1 MVVEK
6 HDGKPISSTSNSCTN
21 KCAVRRCQ
29 NSRQKGNMK
38 DISTSVGIYVSL
50 EPNSRND
57 EGQSDDDDDDLNL
70 EDICEVVL
78 SLKCK
83 HCEFLCNDRSILALH
98 VKQTHVAVSKKGAN
112 SKSNAKRDD
121 VNGKGNE
128 IRLERK
134 SASVQEPVT
143 QPSNG
148 SSTRA
153 TIEAENGSLKKS
165 SKTTNGSDTE
175 KQRESNLM
183 ILATAATTEN
193 QKTLNASSVS
203 LEGLSDE
210 SVEDVFLCAECDI
223 VFSSREMCC
232 SHMHKVHGLKQFS
245 ADFIQEEIISKPK
258 DDQSQSPGSRKTKLP
273 KEFTSEAGTVVPK
286 RYRVTKNIFYTCSRC
301 PVKFDSV
308 EVMMFHEQCH
318 LTNETEKAPRDNRAA
333 QHGNDKLQTT
343 TIVDTE
349 IKPQKGF
356 RCPVCKSKG
365 SDTHLFPKWSACSW
379 HLWKEHRI
387 DCELHTCSICKQFK
401 SHLIGRV
408 KDHEQLHSAKAS
420 YKCKTCNKTFK
431 QLKQLRCH
439 EKYHKDNSTKLPP
452 PSDSRWYTPKE
463 CPICKRILSD
473 SKCLKKHISAV
484 HNKLKPY
491 VCNICGHT
499 SARKAEL
506 QLHMRQ
512 HTGEKPYKCPICPYQ
527 TGDHNSLRKHKLR
540 HSDERPY
547 ACTYCDYR
555 CIQSCAF
562 KKHIISCHPGQEV
575 VYICQLCSHKSV
587 NETLFAAHQKDHAEG
602 RISTDNQDDLQS
614 STSEQNLSRNMPT
627 RRTSNTIAEDGS
639 VANYWSEDD
648 NDSIDIID
656 NGGVTIPASPQSN
669 DSDQSTSPEASSTD
683 VKTVEL
689 NNFTTSNSQTESPS
703 VPNGGKLAV
712 VKLESGPLLRLEPP
726 SESVAVKSSHSLVK
740 HIRASDTNKA
750 KTVVAESVHQPVNT
764 TSQILCV
771 TASFQPIPSM
781 ASPRHPASNGIS
793 VNTPIV
799 GALHPPQQHQD
810 IRGNEDTESTS
821 EVITNPHKLIE
832 NIQLTPLDLTDI
844 IACNEQSNDDG
855 MLQRLLDMSGV

>member
-1 MVVEK
+1 MVTGHK
-6 HDGKPISSTSNSCTN
+6 K
-21 KCAVRRCQ
+21 A
-29 NSRQKGNMK
+29 NMK
-38 DISTSVGIYVSL
+38 DISSSVGLYVSL
-50 EPNSRND
+50 EPDSRME
-57 EGQSDDDDDDLNL
+57 EGQSDDDDDINL

-83 HCEFLCNDRSILALH
+83 HCQFLCNDRTTLALH
-98 VKQTHVAVSKKGAN
+98 VKQTHVSVSKKG
-112 SKSNAKRDD
+112 SKSNNNAKR
-121 VNGKGNE
+121 KGARE
-128 IRLERK
+128 TEKDERK

-148 SSTRA
+148 NNDGLSTA
-153 TIEAENGSLKKS
+153 STTIESENESSKKS
-165 SKTTNGSDTE
+165 TKSTNSSSLLTIDIDKEGSS
-175 KQRESNLM
+175 ESNLM
-183 ILATAATTEN
+183 ILATAASTEN
-193 QKTLNASSVS
+193 QKTFNASSAS
-203 LEGLSDE
+203 IEGLSDE

-245 ADFIQEEIISKPK
+245 ADFIQEEIIQKKPK
-258 DDQSQSPGSRKTKLP
+258 DEQPQNSGSRKTKLP
-273 KEFTSEAGTVVPK
+273 KEFTTESGSVVPK

-318 LTNETEKAPRDNRAA
+318 LTSEADKNTRAGKDK
-333 QHGNDKLQTT
+333 QHTS
-343 TIVDTE
+343 TIPEIE
-349 IKPQKGF
+349 IKPLKGF
-356 RCPVCKSKG
+356 RCPVCESKG
-365 SDTHLFPKWSACSW
+365 SDSQLFPKWSACSW

-506 QLHMRQ
+506 QLHQRQ
-512 HTGEKPYKCPICPYQ
+512 HTGEKPYKCPICSYQ

-547 ACTYCDYR
+547 ACPYCDYR

-602 RISTDNQDDLQS
+602 RISSDNQDEMPS
-614 STSEQNLSRNMPT
+614 STVVSDQNSSRNHSSTNLSGGT
-627 RRTSNTIAEDGS
+627 LAEDGT
-639 VANYWSEDD
+639 ANNYWSEDD
-648 NDSIDIID
+648 NESIDIID

-669 DSDQSTSPEASSTD
+669 DSDNCIAEASPMD
-683 VKTVEL
+683 VKTDQLENLVRSSSPTEPHTMS
-689 NNFTTSNSQTESPS
+689 NTCGSSSTSSATSKLEDGSLLQLESPS
-703 VPNGGKLAV
+703 DFGAFKGAQP
-712 VKLESGPLLRLEPP
+712 LE
-726 SESVAVKSSHSLVK
+726 K
-740 HIRASDTNKA
+740 HGRASDSNKV
-750 KTVVAESVHQPVNT
+750 KPVPFHQSTIT
-764 TSQILCV
+764 TPPYLCV
-771 TASFQPIPSM
+771 TASLQSLPST
-781 ASPRHPASNGIS
+781 ASHRHPASNAIPVS
-793 VNTPIV
+793 IATIV
-799 GALHPPQQHQD
+799 SPSHPPQQHQD